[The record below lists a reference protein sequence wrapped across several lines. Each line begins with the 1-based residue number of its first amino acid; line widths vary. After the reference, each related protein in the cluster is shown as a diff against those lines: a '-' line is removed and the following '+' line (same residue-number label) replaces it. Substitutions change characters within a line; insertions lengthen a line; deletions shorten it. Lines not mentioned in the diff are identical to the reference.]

1 MPAPHIWKGVP
12 LFLVP
17 SASKTSYPDPHIL
30 ASSWIDAPS
39 PPPQVE
45 YCREVLLGAYI
56 LELST
61 VRTVSRLKLSPLSVA
76 FCHTGAKVLSPPLHR
91 KRVHSGNLC

>member
-1 MPAPHIWKGVP
+1 MPAPHIWKVVP

-17 SASKTSYPDPHIL
+17 SASKASYPDPHIL

-45 YCREVLLGAYI
+45 YLQGSSIRSLD
-56 LELST
+56 T
-61 VRTVSRLKLSPLSVA
+61 
-76 FCHTGAKVLSPPLHR
+76 
-91 KRVHSGNLC
+91 